1 MTSFVETF
9 HVEDPVSRVQGL
21 YIMTYTKLCK
31 FSKQSTNLEREMIRF
46 PINLISQFTAIIILF
61 NIGYTRDKENSIHG
75 YVFDKSTGEPIEDV
89 NVYIANTTWGSSTNK
104 EGYYRIRQIPQG
116 IHELVVTSIGY
127 DYETKSILLKE
138 DSELKFNFRL
148 KPVIYETETTLVE
161 GSIPTEWL
169 EDLEIFKYYF
179 FGSSEFA
186 EDCTIENKEVLD
198 FSRPYDS
205 IFEASALK
213 PLVITN
219 RALGYKIDCILISFT
234 FNKTSNTY
242 RWSIKPKFTE
252 LEPEDDNQLAEWKNN
267 RFNAY
272 EGSQY
277 HFLRSFCSKSLPEE
291 GFDIYRVVEA
301 GQKIL
306 RGDWHTVLV
315 DYDEYIETGL
325 YFTETILRFEKF
337 IHVVYNNNYV
347 SWIGLNYTHI
357 TLDKFGYPQED
368 NSYMI
373 FGEWAKHGIADL
385 LPKNYDDKDQR

>member
-1 MTSFVETF
+1 
-9 HVEDPVSRVQGL
+9 
-21 YIMTYTKLCK
+21 
-31 FSKQSTNLEREMIRF
+31 MIRF
-46 PINLISQFTAIIILF
+46 TRNLIPEFIAIIILF
-61 NIGYTRDKENSIHG
+61 NIGYTQDRGNSIDG
-75 YVFDKSTGEPIEDV
+75 YVFDKSTGKPIEDV

-116 IHELVVTSIGY
+116 MHELVITSIGY
-127 DYETKSILLKE
+127 DYETKKIFLKE
-138 DSELKFNFRL
+138 GSELKFNFRL

-169 EDLEIFKYYF
+169 DDLEFFKYYF
-179 FGSSEFA
+179 LGSTDFA
-186 EDCTIENKEVLD
+186 EACTIENKEVLD
-198 FSRPYDS
+198 FSRPYNS

-219 RALGYKIDCILISFT
+219 KALGYKIDCILISFA
-234 FNKTSNTY
+234 FNKTSDTY

-252 LEPEDDNQLAEWKNN
+252 LEPQDDEQLAKWKEN
-267 RFNAY
+267 RFDAL
-272 EGSQY
+272 EGSLY

-291 GFDIYRVVEA
+291 GFDIYRVKEA
-301 GQKIL
+301 GQKIS
-306 RGDWHTVLV
+306 RGNWHTVFV
-315 DYDEYIETGL
+315 DYDEYTEAGL
-325 YFTETILRFEKF
+325 YSKETILRFENF
-337 IHVVYNNNYV
+337 MHVVYNKNYV

-357 TLDKFGYPQED
+357 TLDEFGYPQED